1 MFKISLQG
9 LKSRC
14 QLVWFLLET
23 LEGGSVHFL
32 TSRDIRHSLAAGCL
46 IAVSASVVPSPS
58 PVVIKPSSHQDT

>member
-14 QLVWFLLET
+14 QLVWLLLET
-23 LEGGSVHFL
+23 LEGESVLPLL

-46 IAVSASVVPSPS
+46 IAVSASVVHPLLL
-58 PVVIKPSSHQDT
+58 